1 MATTRPYLLVYKGEQ
16 HIIEATAAAEAV
28 RHVVGEDVT
37 ELRSARAAEVSA
49 WVRAGKPIPIA
60 GQKSESAATTQ
71 SESEPLDPAYSESGK
86 LLATW
91 FLNRQAP
98 PRTDIGTRILVE
110 RAAKIVR
117 DGNMDLADFDAVR
130 GQCPDFEKAI
140 VWIIEEGAL
149 ENENSTALDV
159 DAIRGELEE
168 KPFPL
173 DVVMAALAYPYQG
186 EGAVAE

>member
-60 GQKSESAATTQ
+60 GQKAEAPATTQ
-71 SESEPLDPAYSESGK
+71 SESEDSHPSYK
-86 LLATW
+86 LLAAW
-91 FLNRQAP
+91 LLNRQKA
-98 PRTDIGTRILVE
+98 PRTDRGTQILVE
-110 RAAKIVR
+110 HVGEIVR
-117 DGNMDLADFDAVR
+117 SGHMDLDDFDKIR

-186 EGAVAE
+186 EGAVDE